1 MFDYVTLTQKGY
13 TKAFEPV
20 NELLTTLLQEMEG
33 EVRIHLYSPQYTKQV
48 PFTLRGPPLTPL

>member
-1 MFDYVTLTQKGY
+1 MSNLIFCFQVDGTLSHHDMFDYATLTQKGY

-33 EVRIHLYSPQYTKQV
+33 EVR
-48 PFTLRGPPLTPL
+48 G

>member
-33 EVRIHLYSPQYTKQV
+33 EVSVYYSVFHVIVPQE
-48 PFTLRGPPLTPL
+48 